1 MHDRESWVA
10 AASVAVATT
19 NGETVLLDRRRGKYF
34 VLNETGGV
42 IWRLVRR
49 SGGATVG
56 EMVAAV
62 EAEFDAPA
70 ERVRAD
76 AVALLERLRRDRL
89 VVRVV
94 TRVAAPRAASAA
106 VVGS

>member
-19 NGETVLLDRRRGKYF
+19 NGETVLLDRRGGTYF

-49 SGGATVG
+49 AGGATVG
-56 EMVAAV
+56 EIVAALD
-62 EAEFDAPA
+62 AEFEAPV
-70 ERVRAD
+70 ERVRTD
-76 AVALLERLRRDRL
+76 AVALLERLRRERL
-89 VVRVV
+89 VMCQ
-94 TRVAAPRAASAA
+94 AAGAL
-106 VVGS
+106 